1 MCIFEY
7 TFIYL
12 PSFTKE
18 RHKDGKIKFKKI
30 RAGNEMSVLVG
41 KNWNKMKINI
51 ILHVYMCTLVHIYIL
66 T

>member
-12 PSFTKE
+12 PSCTKE

-30 RAGNEMSVLVG
+30 RAWNEMSVMVG

-51 ILHVYMCTLVHIYIL
+51 ILHICMCTLVHIHTL